1 MKIFIQEKIR
11 ILPQSLR
18 KHASAAIGGNYINK
32 KGSRRCTALRSQ
44 LGTWFPRLLGGCCQ
58 RKNTHGPA
66 NVFAI
71 TTGSSNEQTDLIPQF
86 PSTDKIFGW
95 LTVPLKINEIIDST

>member
-1 MKIFIQEKIR
+1 MVPSF
-11 ILPQSLR
+11 
-18 KHASAAIGGNYINK
+18 
-32 KGSRRCTALRSQ
+32 
-44 LGTWFPRLLGGCCQ
+44 TWGLLIVQ
-58 RKNTHGPA
+58 KTHGLA

-86 PSTDKIFGW
+86 PSTDKFFGW